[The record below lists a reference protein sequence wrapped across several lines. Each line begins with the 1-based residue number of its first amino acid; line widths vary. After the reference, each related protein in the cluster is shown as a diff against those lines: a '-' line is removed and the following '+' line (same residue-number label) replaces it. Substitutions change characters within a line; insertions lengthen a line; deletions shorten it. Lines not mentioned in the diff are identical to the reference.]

1 MTDHNDHKSPANDDA
16 ATEAVDCTG
25 ETAQRAGANQTSLK
39 PDDAPSTEPDTDADA
54 DADKDKDKD
63 DISEADL
70 DEAIEESMDASDPPS
85 FTQP

>member
-1 MTDHNDHKSPANDDA
+1 MTENDNAKPSEP
-16 ATEAVDCTG
+16 VDCTE
-25 ETAQRAGANQTSLK
+25 ETAQRAGAKKTSLN
-39 PDDAPSTEPDTDADA
+39 DAAETEI
-54 DADKDKDKD
+54 DKD

>member
-16 ATEAVDCTG
+16 ATEAVDCTE
-25 ETAQRAGANQTSLK
+25 ETAQRAGAKQSSLK

-54 DADKDKDKD
+54 DKDKD